1 MRQMRGD
8 PNSAAILNNLIQ
20 QDPNLQQIVPL
31 LRMSNGDVKGL
42 AQFIA
47 NQKGVDLNALINA
60 LQS

>member
-1 MRQMRGD
+1 MRGN
-8 PNSAAILNNLIQ
+8 PNSMSILNNLIQ
-20 QDPNLQQIVPL
+20 QNPDLQQIVPL

-42 AQFIA
+42 AQFMA

>member
-1 MRQMRGD
+1 MRGD
-8 PNSAAILNNLIQ
+8 SNSMAILNNLIQ
-20 QDPNLQQIVPL
+20 RNPNLQQVIPL
-31 LRMSNGDVKGL
+31 LKMSNGDVKGL